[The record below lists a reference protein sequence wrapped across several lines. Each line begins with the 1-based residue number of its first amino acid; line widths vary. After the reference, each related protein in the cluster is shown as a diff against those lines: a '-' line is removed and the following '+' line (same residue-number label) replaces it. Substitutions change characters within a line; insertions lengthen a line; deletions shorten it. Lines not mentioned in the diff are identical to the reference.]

1 MTELRRSWR
10 PGYVRLARSGELER
24 RADALEAMLHDCTIC
39 PRECHVDRF
48 TRLGTCATG
57 PDPVVASWTP
67 HFGEEPV
74 ISGNMGSGTV
84 FLANCNLRCVFCQN
98 HDISQ

>member
-1 MTELRRSWR
+1 M
-10 PGYVRLARSGELER
+10 
-24 RADALEAMLHDCTIC
+24 
-39 PRECHVDRF
+39 DRF